1 MWDLVTSEQKE
12 SRGWTA
18 RLARVDRRWGVHMDP
33 HICYPSPSRLYSVA
47 AADAGMLSAGLMVPR
62 LTTSQYFR

>member
-18 RLARVDRRWGVHMDP
+18 RLERVDRSGVHMDP
-33 HICYPSPSRLYSVA
+33 HICYSSPSHLYSVA
-47 AADAGMLSAGLMVPR
+47 AADAGLPSASLTDPR
-62 LTTSQYFR
+62 FTTSQSFR